1 MGLAQKQILVSS
13 EEYLLMERN
22 ASFKSEFFHGQ
33 VYAMAGGSIAHN
45 GISENI
51 FASFHSHLKNKDCR
65 PFNSDQRIKISIW
78 PSFLYPDVSV
88 VCGKPE
94 ILDKDNIS
102 NPVIIVEVLSDS
114 TEEYDRVLKY
124 GQYRQIPSLRE
135 YILIS
140 SKEKKITKYSKP
152 NGTECWTESV
162 YDLKNNLPLHI
173 ESIHLTLPLEAIYYN
188 IELDAH
194 LSIR

>member
-1 MGLAQKQILVSS
+1 MGLAQAQILVSN

-33 VYAMAGGSIAHN
+33 VYSMAGGSIAHN
-45 GISENI
+45 GISGNI
-51 FASFHSHLKNKDCR
+51 FASFHTYLKNKDCR
-65 PFNSDQRIKISIW
+65 PFNSDQRIMISVW
-78 PSFLYPDVSV
+78 PSYLYPDISV

-124 GQYRQIPSLRE
+124 GQYRQIPSLKE
-135 YILIS
+135 YVLVS
-140 SKEKKITKYSKP
+140 AREKKVTKFWRAD
-152 NGTECWTESV
+152 GTDCWTESV
-162 YDLKNNLPLHI
+162 YDLNNNIPLKLD
-173 ESIHLTLPLEAIYYN
+173 SIHLTLPLEDIYYN

>member
-1 MGLAQKQILVSS
+1 MGLAQSQILISN

-45 GISENI
+45 GISGNI
-51 FASFHSHLKNKDCR
+51 FAAIHTHLKNKDCR

-94 ILDKDNIS
+94 VSDKDNIS
-102 NPVIIVEVLSDS
+102 NPVIIVEVLSES

-124 GQYRQIPSLRE
+124 GQYRQIPSLKE
-135 YILIS
+135 YILVS
-140 SKEKKITKYSKP
+140 SKEKKITKFERADK
-152 NGTECWTESV
+152 TDCWIESV
-162 YDLKNNLPLHI
+162 YDLNNNIPLHL
-173 ESIHLTLPLEAIYYN
+173 ESIYLTLPLEAIYYN